1 MMRSIK
7 NSSSTSQ
14 LLRFGCQNVRSL
26 LDYTKPK
33 YPSEAPPRRTAV
45 CNLEFRRTG
54 AAIVT
59 CIKGVKIHLR
69 KTHHWSKL
77 DVDVVEL

>member
-45 CNLEFRRTG
+45 CNLKFRRTG
-54 AAIVT
+54 AAIVAFSESRLADQGS
-59 CIKGVKIHLR
+59 IV
-69 KTHHWSKL
+69 
-77 DVDVVEL
+77 